1 MNVVVPLPVAIEI
14 TQETVIIEPEC
25 IYIENPE
32 QDNIIINFENDSE
45 INCGEKNIN
54 MKIKCI
60 SFLIIITI
68 CFLISIIIYILINI
82 T

>member
-14 TQETVIIEPEC
+14 RQETVIIEAEC

-45 INCGEKNIN
+45 INFGEKNSLLLPQLMSCPIHRLN
-54 MKIKCI
+54 RLLMEHHFANAIEQ
-60 SFLIIITI
+60 
-68 CFLISIIIYILINI
+68 N
-82 T
+82 